1 MNCNEA
7 KQLLD
12 RTGGTPA
19 ACGELAEHLKG
30 CEACRDHARERQ
42 LVALLADLPV
52 RQPRPGME
60 ARVMQRALG
69 RHGSAAPVHLR
80 WALATAASVILA
92 VIVTLQ
98 FYPATAGRKPAPAG
112 ALQPAVVQVTPQ
124 QTHMVKVL
132 LTTPRALKDTEITV
146 RLDDNLSLQGYDDV
160 HELKWRASL
169 KRGTNRLS
177 LPVQLLRGG
186 SGKITVTVRHG
197 GGSKHITVNVTAAPE
212 QNAPKISM
220 V

>member
-7 KQLLD
+7 TKLLD

-19 ACGELAEHLKG
+19 ACSELAEHLDG
-30 CEACRDHARERQ
+30 CEACRDYARERR
-42 LVALLADLPV
+42 VIALLADMPV
-52 RQPRPGME
+52 CEPRPGME

-69 RHGSAAPVHLR
+69 RSRSAARVHLR

-92 VIVTLQ
+92 VVVTLQ
-98 FYPATAGRKPAPAG
+98 FYPAGGGRNPAPAG
-112 ALQPAVVQVTPQ
+112 ALQPAVVHVTPR

-132 LTTPRALKDTEITV
+132 LTTPRVLKDAEITV

-212 QNAPKISM
+212 QNATKISM

>member
-7 KQLLD
+7 KQRLD
-12 RTGGTPA
+12 ITGGTPA
-19 ACGELAEHLKG
+19 ACSELAEHLQG
-30 CEACRDHARERQ
+30 CEACRDYARERR
-42 LVALLADLPV
+42 LVALLVDMPV
-52 RQPRPGME
+52 REPRPGME

-69 RHGSAAPVHLR
+69 RAGTAAPVHLR

-92 VIVTLQ
+92 VVVTLQ
-98 FYPATAGRKPAPAG
+98 FYPAGGGRNPAPAG
-112 ALQPAVVQVTPQ
+112 ALQPAVVHVTPQ
-124 QTHMVKVL
+124 QTHMVRVL
-132 LTTPRALKDTEITV
+132 LTTPRALNDAEITV

-160 HELKWRASL
+160 HVLKWRASL

-177 LPVQLLRGG
+177 LPVRLLRGG

-197 GGSKHITVNVTAAPE
+197 GGSRNITVNVTASPE
-212 QNAPKISM
+212 QNTQKISM